1 MTIRKLQLA
10 IMAAGLA
17 GAMSASAVTLTFDGV
32 SPNEIV
38 NLTVS
43 SPSFSGGVYA
53 GIYNQTVD
61 GVATPSFCIDV
72 ARQISAGQT
81 FNDYSYADLALAP
94 LTPAGPMGSAVAT
107 DIEKLWAAYY
117 PAASV
122 NNQDAAALQ
131 VAIWEDIAANVGTY
145 SIMVGGNDSV
155 TTEAANM
162 LSNLG
167 NLTAQADLQG
177 LVSPDGQN
185 YVVPVDLAP
194 VPEPT
199 TAGCFLLGL
208 GALACFQRLTQNR
221 RSLIQRNIQY
231 ATKNATTFISW
242 RRNQGV

>member
-1 MTIRKLQLA
+1 MKIRKLQPA
-10 IMAAGLA
+10 IMAAVLA
-17 GAMSASAVTLTFDGV
+17 GAMSASAVTLTFNGV

-81 FNDYSYADLALAP
+81 LNDYSYTDLALAP

-122 NNQDAAALQ
+122 TNQDAAALQ
-131 VAIWEDIAANVGTY
+131 VAIWEDIAAKVGTY
-145 SIMVGGNDSV
+145 TITVSGNPLV

-162 LSNLG
+162 LGSLSS
-167 NLTAQADLQG
+167 LTAQADLVG

-185 YVVPVDLAP
+185 YVVPADLAP

-208 GALACFQRLTQNR
+208 GALACFQRFTQNR
-221 RSLIQRNIQY
+221 RS
-231 ATKNATTFISW
+231 
-242 RRNQGV
+242 